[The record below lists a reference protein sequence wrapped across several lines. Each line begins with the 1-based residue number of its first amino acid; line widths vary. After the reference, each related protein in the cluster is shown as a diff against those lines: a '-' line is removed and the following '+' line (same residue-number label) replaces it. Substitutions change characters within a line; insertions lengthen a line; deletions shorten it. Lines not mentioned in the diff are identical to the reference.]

1 MYPFSLS
8 LLIIKS
14 KWYLNLKSIESLKNS
29 GIRGKTIAPQ
39 KILFIP
45 NVCNIHFECRKYNPE
60 LLWLCF
66 TTVWDWSRKLALT
79 PSTNQKLNWNQT
91 NCFKQLAHFQFD
103 LSLAPYGIPFVDF
116 GFSLVTLN
124 RRLLFLWRYVKF
136 STVFV
141 STWHQFAEMFA
152 LFTRDLHTFL

>member
-1 MYPFSLS
+1 MNLWKIRVSVVKRSLN
-8 LLIIKS
+8 K
-14 KWYLNLKSIESLKNS
+14 
-29 GIRGKTIAPQ
+29 
-39 KILFIP
+39 KILFIL
-45 NVCNIHFECRKYNPE
+45 NVCNINVECRKYNPE

-79 PSTNQKLNWNQT
+79 NRWLVPRIFPR
-91 NCFKQLAHFQFD
+91 FKQLAHFQFD